1 MSEKTNKETETTMD
15 PEELVTYTAPIDPTG
30 QKQDLLVGVN
40 GEFIRIKR
48 GEAVQIKRKFLEA
61 IENANRQQYAAVM
74 AQQKAEAEGNKA
86 LADL

>member
-1 MSEKTNKETETTMD
+1 MSEKTKETAVLD
-15 PEELVTYTAPIDPTG
+15 PEEMVAYTAPIDPTG

-48 GEAVQIKRKFLEA
+48 GEEVQIKRKFLEA
-61 IENANRQQYAAVM
+61 IENANRQQYAAVV
-74 AQQKAEAEGNKA
+74 AQQRAEAEGNKA

>member
-1 MSEKTNKETETTMD
+1 MSEKANKAAQAAMD
-15 PEELVTYTAPIDPTG
+15 PEELVSYTAPIDPTG

-48 GEAVQIKRKFLEA
+48 GEEVQIKRKFLEA
-61 IENANRQQYAAVM
+61 IENANRQQYAAVV
-74 AQQKAEAEGNKA
+74 AQQRAEAEGNKA